1 MVHITLHT
9 ADDNQVTNDHLKC
22 IHQSPL
28 PSKTILFFF
37 QGGGV
42 GVIME
47 SHVRSHDYARSTGA
61 WRQDRSHFLFPTSK
75 CLDFRDF
82 TTFFELRWIV
92 SKPCR

>member
-9 ADDNQVTNDHLKC
+9 ADGNQVTNDHLKC

-28 PSKTILFFF
+28 PSKNDSFLFSR
-37 QGGGV
+37 

-61 WRQDRSHFLFPTSK
+61 WGQDRSHFLFPTSK

-82 TTFFELRWIV
+82 TTFFELIKMDRL
-92 SKPCR
+92 